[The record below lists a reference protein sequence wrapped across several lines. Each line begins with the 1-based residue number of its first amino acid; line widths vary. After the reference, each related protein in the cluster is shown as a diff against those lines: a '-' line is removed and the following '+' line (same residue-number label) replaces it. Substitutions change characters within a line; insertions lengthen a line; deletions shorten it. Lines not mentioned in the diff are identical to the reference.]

1 MRRFFDNIFGRGYE
15 TRVLAKGSPQSLFLL
30 LLICMFFLGMLLDG
44 ALVCTPDRWL
54 FALMAI
60 AVFRDARVI
69 YRVLSRAPQPEA
81 PSLSIVASSNQED

>member
-15 TRVLAKGSPQSLFLL
+15 TRVLVKRSPQSLFLF
-30 LLICMFFLGMLLDG
+30 LLIYMFVLG
-44 ALVCTPDRWL
+44 ALVHRSRFDTFDLWFL
-54 FALMAI
+54 GLWT
-60 AVFRDARVI
+60 VSTFRDARVT